1 MGNSVTKN
9 PNFITPAQGIGVMTY
24 VCLIV
29 FASVILILLQWQY
42 WHGENGHANLAVL
55 NEQIAKQSEKNIKQ
69 AYVNNLLRADINDL
83 KMHPSAIEEHAR
95 LDLGL
100 IKSGETFF
108 QLSNAPLAYD
118 YSQTTADEAD
128 AIEPIDDGVVPD
140 DQAVQ

>member
-1 MGNSVTKN
+1 
-9 PNFITPAQGIGVMTY
+9 MTY

-42 WHGENGHANLAVL
+42 WHGENGRANLARL
-55 NEQIAKQSEKNIKQ
+55 NERIAKQSEKNIKQ
-69 AYVNNLLRADINDL
+69 AYMNNLLRADINDL

-118 YSQTTADEAD
+118 NSQVTTDEPN
-128 AIEPIDDGVVPD
+128 AIEPIDDGMVPDD